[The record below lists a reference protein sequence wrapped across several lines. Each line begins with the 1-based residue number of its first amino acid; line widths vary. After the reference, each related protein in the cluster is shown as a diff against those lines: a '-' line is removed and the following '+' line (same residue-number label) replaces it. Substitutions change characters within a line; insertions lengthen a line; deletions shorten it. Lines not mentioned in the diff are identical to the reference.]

1 MQFDTMFIT
10 YDGPVAT
17 LHLNRTE
24 RLNAFGNQS
33 TFDLIDA
40 ANALAANDDV
50 RIVLI
55 TGESRAFSTGI
66 DLKELAAGE
75 IDMSYHYRWEH
86 ALRTFESMKKVV
98 IAVINGYCIGGGLQ
112 LALACDLRIAAES
125 AQLGLPAVKEGLIPG
140 LGVWR
145 LPRYV
150 GLGRAKQ
157 LILSGEL
164 ISATAAQAIGMID
177 DVVADAALMAY
188 VHETV
193 QRYLAL
199 PWASVLHS
207 KQLTNLAFE
216 QPYEAARDLY
226 FATQAIAMLSDD
238 HYEALEAY
246 RREQEQKHRSQ
257 EPTEDPSETL

>member
-24 RLNAFGNQS
+24 RLNAFGNQG

-40 ANALAANDDV
+40 ADALAANDDI
-50 RIVLI
+50 RLVLI
-55 TGESRAFSTGI
+55 TGEGRSFSTGI
-66 DLKELAAGE
+66 DLKQLAAGE
-75 IDMSYHYRWEH
+75 IDMSYHHRWEH
-86 ALRTFESMKKVV
+86 ALRTFELMNKVV

-157 LILSGEL
+157 LILSGDM
-164 ISATAAQAIGMID
+164 ISAVAAQAIGMVD
-177 DVVADAALMAY
+177 DVVADAALMPY

-193 QRYLAL
+193 QRYLSL

-207 KQLTNLAFE
+207 KQLTNLAFD
-216 QPYEAARDLY
+216 QPYESARNLY
-226 FATQAIAMLSDD
+226 LATQEIAMLSDD
-238 HYEALEAY
+238 HFAALETY
-246 RREQEQKHRSQ
+246 RQEQAQKHRPQDDSA
-257 EPTEDPSETL
+257 DPS